1 MKITDLSRIG
11 FDTFQ
16 RYKKIVDIITAIRN
30 LEKKEH
36 FSILDV
42 GGYPCEFEKFSDDKI
57 VIIDIPYCKKGN
69 YIKGSGINLPIKDN
83 SFDIVISS
91 DTYEHIPIDKRE
103 RFLNEIIRVS
113 KKYVLL
119 GAPFKSEINEFIENE
134 LCKLH
139 ETIFHKQH
147 PWLNEHKLNSLPLLN
162 LTTEY
167 LSNNNYPYHIFSNGN
182 VFTWYLFQWCYYLF
196 QSLPDLTEYT
206 YKINN
211 IYNNYLYSKDNSEP
225 SYRTIILISKDKT
238 DSNIIIIAN
247 DIIAN
252 SSHKSDSSNIEPFAI
267 MTTILSDVIE
277 KINSLK
283 KTDSSTESNQTLL
296 QYIERLESVIEN
308 NINRSSTSSQKQ
320 GNILKKIF
328 RNL

>member
-16 RYKKIVDIITAIRN
+16 RYKKILDIITAIRN
-30 LEKKEH
+30 SEKKEH

-57 VIIDIPYCKKGN
+57 FIIDIPYCKKEN

-103 RFLNEIIRVS
+103 RFLKELIRVS
-113 KKYVLL
+113 KKFVLL
-119 GAPFKSEINEFIENE
+119 GAPFKSEINEFVENE
-134 LCKLH
+134 LCRLH

-147 PWLNEHKLNSLPLLN
+147 PWLYEHKLNSLPLLN

-167 LSNNNYPYHIFSNGN
+167 LYNNNYLYHIFPNGN
-182 VFTWYLFQWCYYLF
+182 AFIWYLFQWCYYLF
-196 QSLPDLTEYT
+196 QSLPDLAEYT

-211 IYNNYLYSKDNSEP
+211 IYNNYLYSMDKSEP

-238 DSNIIIIAN
+238 NAGINLIAN
-247 DIIAN
+247 DIITI
-252 SSHKSDSSNIEPFAI
+252 SSHKSDLSNIEPFAI

-283 KTDSSTESNQTLL
+283 KTDSSTESHQTLL
-296 QYIERLESVIEN
+296 QYIERLESVIEDN
-308 NINRSSTSSQKQ
+308 SKRCGVKQQKQ
-320 GNILKKIF
+320 SNILKKILG
-328 RNL
+328 NK